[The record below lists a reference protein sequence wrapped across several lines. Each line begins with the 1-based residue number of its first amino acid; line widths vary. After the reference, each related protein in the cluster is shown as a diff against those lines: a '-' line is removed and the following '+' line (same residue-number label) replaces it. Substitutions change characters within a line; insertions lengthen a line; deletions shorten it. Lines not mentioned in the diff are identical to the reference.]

1 MIRVLHSVS
10 NMARAGVE
18 SFIMNYY
25 RHMDRGQI
33 QFDFLANKREPGA
46 FEPEIER
53 LGGHVYRSP
62 GFNPLKFPK
71 YVAFLRKLFADNPD
85 MRLIH
90 VHNGALGEYA
100 LIAGRIIGLRHC
112 LYHAHSTKI
121 PNGKGRAVKF
131 VLKPFIQYTAT
142 DLLACG
148 DESARF
154 YYGDRNVDSGRCAFV
169 HNAIIPE
176 KFAYNKETRDRMR
189 AQSGLREGVVI
200 GHVGRFTE
208 TKNHGRILKI
218 FDEVKKRL
226 PDAQLLLVGT
236 GENEQMIK
244 DAVAALPYARDVVFT
259 GDVGNVH
266 EWYQAMDIF
275 LMPSKWEGL
284 PVVGIEAQA
293 AGLPCFFSAVIT
305 RETAVTDLAS
315 FVSLD
320 ESDEVWADAI
330 VAAAINGA
338 PRRDTS
344 GDIRAAGYDVAE
356 EAKKL
361 QALYLR
367 LAEDGRKA
375 P

>member
-10 NMARAGVE
+10 NMDRAGIE

-25 RHMDRGQI
+25 RHMDRDQV
-33 QFDFLANKREPGA
+33 QFDFLANKRVPGA

-62 GFNPLKFPK
+62 GFSPLKFPR
-71 YVAFLRKLFADNPD
+71 YVRFLKQTLKSDPD
-85 MRLIH
+85 IRLLH
-90 VHNGALGEYA
+90 VHNGALGLYA
-100 LIAGRIIGLRHC
+100 LVAGKLLGVRHR

-121 PNGKGRAVKF
+121 PTGKGHFFKS
-131 VLKPFIQYTAT
+131 LIKPFIKYAAT

-154 YYGDRNVDSGRCAFV
+154 YYGDRNVDAGKCVFV
-169 HNAIIPE
+169 HNAVVPA
-176 KFAYNKETRDRMR
+176 KFAYHPETRDRMR
-189 AQSGLREGVVI
+189 EKAGLGEGVVV

-208 TKNHGRILKI
+208 TKNHVRILRI

-226 PDAQLLLVGT
+226 PDAKLLLVGT
-236 GENEQMIK
+236 GENEQAIK
-244 DAVAALPYARDVVFT
+244 ETAAALPYAGDIVFT
-259 GDVGNVH
+259 GDVSNVN
-266 EWYQAMDIF
+266 EWYQAMDVF

-293 AGLPCFFSAVIT
+293 AGLPCFFSAVVT
-305 RETAVTDLAS
+305 RETAVTDLAA
-315 FVSLD
+315 FISLD
-320 ESDEVWADAI
+320 EPDEAWADAI
-330 VAAAINGA
+330 VNAVTAGA

-344 GDIRAAGYDVAE
+344 AEIRKAGYDVAR
-356 EAKKL
+356 EAAEL

-367 LAEDGRKA
+367 LAADGGKRA
-375 P
+375 